1 MTEQELAAIEKRA
14 NAATREPWSVSGTYV
29 PTASL
34 SAVSVY
40 GMGMEVA
47 ECQMDTDGTFIAA
60 ARVDVPALIAEVR
73 KLTAERDALRV
84 DVRTHVET
92 VSSNIHHESGCGC
105 FDNRKRCTCGTQPA
119 ADALRQLLDAALH
132 PLAVQP

>member
-14 NAATREPWSVSGTYV
+14 NAATREPWIVSGTYV

-84 DVRTHVET
+84 DAAAMLITIKDAAWLLLNARGTEYLAMVEASYKLT
-92 VSSNIHHESGCGC
+92 EHME
-105 FDNRKRCTCGTQPA
+105 RLT
-119 ADALRQLLDAALH
+119 AALH
-132 PLAVQP
+132 PLEEEV